1 MNNKYQSFVGKVLDG
16 RYKILELVGV
26 GGMAFVLKAEDLLM
40 DRTVAIK
47 ILNDEYNGDKQ
58 AEDRFINESKAVAM
72 LSHKNLVS
80 IYDVAIYPDMKYIVM
95 EFLDGITLKEYLDK
109 KGVLPWKEACIY
121 TVQILRALEH
131 THSKGVIHRDIKPQN
146 IVLQKNGEIKVTDF
160 GIAKTP
166 HETLSPASERAIG
179 TVYYISPEQ
188 ASSKE
193 TTFASDLYSVGIMLY
208 EMVTGVLPFTADN
221 LLEIAMMQI
230 NDEPRNPRDI
240 NPSIPVGVA
249 QIIKK
254 AMEKDPTNRF
264 SSAHNML
271 KALDMILRNPAV
283 TFSLGNDYPAGEKLP
298 YNVVPIDSIAT
309 SELEPYDDGAGTA
322 SDRPH
327 QVKKKKR
334 IVKKRRAKTR
344 KESRSLLPVIS
355 AVVLSFLLIC
365 LSCGV
370 YYLIY
375 ALDWTTGAS
384 NSTEV
389 TVPNLTGQIWSDELE
404 SKLLSGTYDSSGI
417 KFKVLKVI
425 EVQKNGYE
433 DGEIIEQDPVAYHIG
448 KLPDG
453 QAFFEI
459 TSLKV
464 NEIREDIVVPYLAG
478 YTYKTAEIKL
488 KEMGFAV
495 EKELVYDD
503 YAFTNQVIR
512 TEPAYGS
519 LLESGSTITVYVSMG
534 RNATTALAVPDL
546 TGLSLTEA
554 KAALERAMLSLGTVT
569 YTFDGDMDNTVM
581 SQSVKAGTERL
592 TTWAPID
599 IVISGKKDGTEYTEG
614 IMPDLFGMTVED
626 AEDLLIRLGLVPD
639 QYTEIYSSDYE
650 AGTVCGQSIDVG
662 MEVSYGDKIDLVIC
676 IGPGGDTSSEGLE

>member
-322 SDRPH
+322 SDRPR

-581 SQSVKAGTERL
+581 DQSVKAGTERL

-614 IMPDLFGMTVED
+614 IMPDLFGMTIED

-650 AGTVCGQSIDVG
+650 AGTVCGQSIDAG

-676 IGPGGDTSSEGLE
+676 IGPGGDTSSEGLD

>member
-322 SDRPH
+322 SDRPR

-554 KAALERAMLSLGTVT
+554 KAALERAMLSLGIVT
-569 YTFDGDMDNTVM
+569 YTFDGNMDNTVM
-581 SQSVKAGTERL
+581 DQSVKAGTERL

-650 AGTVCGQSIDVG
+650 AGTVCGQSIDAG

-676 IGPGGDTSSEGLE
+676 IGPGGDTSSEGLD